1 MANLDDDMGRL
12 RRNDVTESNKMVY
25 CGRHSTLWTRVSSA
39 WLFFGLQFKHSMK
52 YFSVLFQ
59 VPVLIMFHTIILV
72 FISPFLSSI
81 FCLLNLLTFIS
92 IPSLFVPE
100 PCSSLPIST
109 NCAYSRI
116 AKSTDKGR
124 KCCYVNIIHLPASWL
139 LEHITRSEYTESCKF
154 NVA

>member
-1 MANLDDDMGRL
+1 
-12 RRNDVTESNKMVY
+12 
-25 CGRHSTLWTRVSSA
+25 
-39 WLFFGLQFKHSMK
+39 
-52 YFSVLFQ
+52 
-59 VPVLIMFHTIILV
+59 
-72 FISPFLSSI
+72 
-81 FCLLNLLTFIS
+81 LLTFIS

-154 NVA
+154 NVAWNGNKLLGKIELSTLYGKYRWKTVRN